1 VWCLSVNSVVQCVV
15 REREKEREFLLRDS
29 FAFVV
34 TVEKESSWRSDA
46 NSKFLESLV
55 VRGQAT

>member
-1 VWCLSVNSVVQCVV
+1 MNSVVQCVV